1 MDESLIKEI
10 PHFESFLN
18 NIGFKRIDG
27 AIYGLLV
34 LSESS
39 LTSEEIEKYL
49 SISQS
54 AISLSLKTLAH
65 FGAISTT
72 YNRERRANTH
82 TAKPDSLEIVST
94 VFKKRE
100 QEKIQEFCQ
109 MAHRALKKTGPSSKK
124 GDKSLVHQRL
134 ESIIS
139 TCEIAES
146 VINFIMAL
154 SYLNMPQKVQ
164 MVSKRLPKVLDLLAN
179 SVEPVESLTSSLKAF
194 LPNSFK
200 HQNQKNR
207 GEIYE

>member
-1 MDESLIKEI
+1 MNESLLKEI

-34 LSESS
+34 LSEDP
-39 LTSEEIEKYL
+39 LTSEEIENHL
-49 SISQS
+49 SLSQS

-65 FGAISTT
+65 FGAVSTT

-82 TAKPDSLEIVST
+82 SAKPDSLEIVST

-100 QEKIQEFCQ
+100 QEKIQEFRQ
-109 MAHRALKKTGPSSKK
+109 MAHRALKKTNSSSIE
-124 GDKSLVHQRL
+124 GDKSRVHLRL

-154 SYLNMPQKVQ
+154 SNLNMPHKVH
-164 MVSKRLPKVLDLLAN
+164 MVTKRLPKVLDLLTN
-179 SVEPVESLTSSLKAF
+179 SVEPVESITQTIKSF
-194 LPNSFK
+194 LPSSFK
-200 HQNQKNR
+200 QHNSKTR
-207 GEIYE
+207 GEVHE

>member
-1 MDESLIKEI
+1 MNESLLKEI

-34 LSESS
+34 LSEDP
-39 LTSEEIEKYL
+39 LTSEEIENNL
-49 SISQS
+49 SLSQS

-65 FGAISTT
+65 FGAISTS

-82 TAKPDSLEIVST
+82 SAKPDSLEIVST

-100 QEKIQEFCQ
+100 QEKIQEFRQ
-109 MAHRALKKTGPSSKK
+109 MSLRALKKTNSSSIE

-154 SYLNMPQKVQ
+154 SNLNMPHKVH
-164 MVSKRLPKVLDLLAN
+164 MVTKRLPKVLDLLTN
-179 SVEPVESLTSSLKAF
+179 SVEPVESITQTLKSF

-200 HQNQKNR
+200 QQSSKNR